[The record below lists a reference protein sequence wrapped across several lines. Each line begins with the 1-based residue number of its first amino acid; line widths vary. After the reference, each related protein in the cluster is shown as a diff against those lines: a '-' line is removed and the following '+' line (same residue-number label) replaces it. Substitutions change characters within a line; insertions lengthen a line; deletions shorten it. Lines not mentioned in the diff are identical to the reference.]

1 MNPVVIGTPD
11 EVLGFALAGAT
22 TFAAT
27 TNAEVEKAI
36 DRAVKTI
43 DHPIVILSHHAAEL
57 VHERIDAWEH
67 GTSGPLYAILPA
79 A

>member
-27 TNAEVEKAI
+27 TDAEVEKAI
-36 DRAVKTI
+36 DRAKSMDDSLI
-43 DHPIVILSHHAAEL
+43 IL
-57 VHERIDAWEH
+57 VRDGRIEFVF
-67 GTSGPLYAILPA
+67 PRE
-79 A
+79 

>member
-27 TNAEVEKAI
+27 TDAEVEKAI
-36 DRAVKTI
+36 ERVVKKGDDSLI
-43 DHPIVILSHHAAEL
+43 IL
-57 VHERIDAWEH
+57 VRGGRIEFVFPRD
-67 GTSGPLYAILPA
+67 
-79 A
+79 

>member
-27 TNAEVEKAI
+27 TDAEVEKAI

-43 DHPIVILSHHAAEL
+43 DRPVVILSHRAAEL
-57 VHERIDAWEH
+57 ARERIDAWEH
-67 GTSGPLYAILPA
+67 GTSGPLYAILPG
-79 A
+79 